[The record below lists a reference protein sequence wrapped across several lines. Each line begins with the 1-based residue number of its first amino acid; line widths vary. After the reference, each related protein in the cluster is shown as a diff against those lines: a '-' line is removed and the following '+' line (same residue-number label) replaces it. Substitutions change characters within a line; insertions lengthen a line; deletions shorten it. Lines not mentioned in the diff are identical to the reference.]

1 MISRIHWLYVY
12 ALLLVFKVQFVNV
25 IGRVSVDADK
35 GSEVSQH
42 LVLNRLP
49 NDLLLQLL
57 FVYLLHEVDM
67 VLLLLPIEHVLQRPY
82 PFEVYHS
89 FNEWTLL

>member
-1 MISRIHWLYVY
+1 
-12 ALLLVFKVQFVNV
+12 
-25 IGRVSVDADK
+25 
-35 GSEVSQH
+35 
-42 LVLNRLP
+42 
-49 NDLLLQLL
+49 
-57 FVYLLHEVDM
+57 M